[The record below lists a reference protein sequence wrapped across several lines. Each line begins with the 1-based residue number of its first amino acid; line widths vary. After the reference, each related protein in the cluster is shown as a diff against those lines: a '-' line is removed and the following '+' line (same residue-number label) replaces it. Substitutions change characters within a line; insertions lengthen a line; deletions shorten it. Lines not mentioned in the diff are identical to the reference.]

1 MSMAVIGVTKFE
13 RFFRVAAGLDVD
25 KADLKRLDE
34 FVNKKLYD
42 LLVRGEAAAKANGRD
57 IIQPHDLPITKGLQ
71 ESINNFKDIDEEI
84 ELQPILDELTK
95 RPPLDL
101 DYSTETEAR
110 LTGIVGGL
118 GVALARSFKIMEPDL
133 KNPMTEHW
141 DRACRIF
148 DLLL

>member
-1 MSMAVIGVTKFE
+1 MAVMGVVKFE

-25 KADLKRLDE
+25 KADIKRFDE
-34 FVNKKLYD
+34 FVNKKLHD
-42 LLVRGEAAAKANGRD
+42 LLVRGEAVAKANGRD

-71 ESINNFKDIDEEI
+71 ESINNFKSIDEEI
-84 ELQPILDELTK
+84 ELQPILDELAM

-101 DYSTETEAR
+101 DYSAETEAQFP
-110 LTGIVGGL
+110 GIVGGL
-118 GVALARSFKIMEPDL
+118 GVALARSFKIIEPDL

-141 DRACRIF
+141 ERSYRIF